1 MMKSQ
6 YYAQILEM
14 IEANGWLGKF
24 TLSLSEDSED
34 QTSVR
39 IHVYLSEQHPVA
51 PSELINIYEEGVHS
65 LEQIQQECL
74 RALRTG
80 RSGV

>member
-1 MMKSQ
+1 MKNSF
-6 YYAQILEM
+6 YTQILEM
-14 IEANGWLGKF
+14 IDANGWSGQFKVVEC
-24 TLSLSEDSED
+24 SES
-34 QTSVR
+34 TVKSPVR
-39 IHVYLSEQHPVA
+39 IQIYLSEHHPVA
-51 PSELINIYEEGVHS
+51 PSELINLYEEGVNP